1 MAKEKFDLTK
11 LLGNRKPIVS
21 AEPAKT
27 TSEETTGAGINTV
40 LISIYDLE
48 PSKKNFYKVDDV
60 QDLKDSIEMF
70 GVKQNLIVQ
79 QIPGATNYEIIAGH
93 RRREASRLL
102 VEEGKTQFEY
112 LPCHVETNL
121 SETEK
126 GLLLILTNLPNR
138 KLSPWEEVE
147 QVTQLKPLLKEYKK
161 TNNVPGRLQELIAE
175 AMNISKS
182 QVERIETISKNLS
195 DDFKE
200 ELKNDRITF
209 SAASE
214 LARLSPADQAAVY
227 ENHKETGTTTL
238 NQVREKKES
247 IQPAEQSGEEKEN
260 PTVRALL
267 IAKAVLCKEA
277 EKVRLTGINDPE
289 IIREYRILMNRKV
302 REVEK
307 ELKKLMGYDM
317 FKAGDWERVQGQREI
332 SPISELKAG
341 AEQ

>member
-1 MAKEKFDLTK
+1 MAKGSFDLTA
-11 LLGNRKPIVS
+11 LLGNRKSVVS
-21 AEPAKT
+21 AEPVKAI
-27 TSEETTGAGINTV
+27 SEETTGAGLNTV
-40 LISIYDLE
+40 LISVYDLE

-79 QIPGATNYEIIAGH
+79 RIPGATNYEIIAGH

-102 VEEGKTQFEY
+102 VEEGKEQFEY

-227 ENHKETGTTTL
+227 ENHQETGTTSL
-238 NQVREKKES
+238 KEVKEVREQKKK
-247 IQPAEQSGEEKEN
+247 AERPETNRPEN
-260 PTVRALL
+260 PTIKALMMIKEL
-267 IAKAVLCKEA
+267 LEKEA
-277 EKVRLTGINDPE
+277 AGVKVDDSKGETVE
-289 IIREYRILMNRKV
+289 SEYRDILLLKAEHV
-302 REVEK
+302 K
-307 ELKKLMGYDM
+307 HELFDLMGADM
-317 FKAGDWERVQGQREI
+317 FEPKV
-332 SPISELKAG
+332 G
-341 AEQ
+341 AER